1 MFQIRTDDPAMSPAT
16 SSAVSEAIGLPAI
29 RALPQAMVPFRPDR
43 TLAGECDGA
52 ATLRL
57 VEEAMETMQA
67 LRLRADTI
75 SAQSL
80 ELIELTRRERVQVLA
95 ELDRVRWEAAE
106 WRRQAAESDLRVRE
120 AVLRAREAEIA
131 RREAELEALAA
142 RGRASAAE
150 AEVESLRLY
159 LRKIGTYLRARLTA

>member
-1 MFQIRTDDPAMSPAT
+1 MVALQPER
-16 SSAVSEAIGLPAI
+16 V
-29 RALPQAMVPFRPDR
+29 RAAD
-43 TLAGECDGA
+43 CDGA

-80 ELIELTRRERVQVLA
+80 ELIALTRRERVQVLA

-106 WRRQAAESDLRVRE
+106 WRRKAGESDLQLRE
-120 AVLRAREAEIA
+120 ALLRTREAEIA
-131 RREAELEALAA
+131 RREAELAAFAA
-142 RGRASAAE
+142 RGRAVAAE
-150 AEVESLRLY
+150 AEVESLQLY
-159 LRKIGTYLRARLTA
+159 LKKIGAYLRTRLTA